1 MTPCLASLCVCTAS
15 VSQFVLRAATVHS
28 DKLWSLCPMKVV
40 FMILISTTNFI
51 IDILVLATWTSCD
64 RLPLTFMLES
74 GCATLNYMLYA
85 QIFLQP
91 QFVRQREHYILYYM
105 LIVELL
111 PRPQL
116 VPDRK
121 SGCDFLT
128 HTKGFHTI
136 HTLLH
141 GLLHRFFIFSY
152 TYQKVNLIFRI
163 VWPYIAKFAYEWD
176 QQIHCKFP
184 IFY

>member
-1 MTPCLASLCVCTAS
+1 
-15 VSQFVLRAATVHS
+15 
-28 DKLWSLCPMKVV
+28 
-40 FMILISTTNFI
+40 MILISTTNFI
-51 IDILVLATWTSCD
+51 IDILVLVTCTSCD

-85 QIFLQP
+85 QVFLQP
-91 QFVRQREHYILYYM
+91 QFVLYDM
-105 LIVELL
+105 LSVELL

-128 HTKGFHTI
+128 HTKGCHNI

-141 GLLHRFFIFSY
+141 GLLHRTSHFSY
-152 TYQKVNLIFRI
+152 TYQDVNLIHRSVAI
-163 VWPYIAKFAYEWD
+163 
-176 QQIHCKFP
+176 
-184 IFY
+184 